1 MSIRTNLKKEA
12 RVVGFDDAPFRKGID
27 HDTLV
32 VGTIY
37 RGGQFMDGVV
47 STRVKVDGHDAT
59 RKIADIVV
67 RSRFYPQLQAI
78 LLDGIAVGGFN
89 VIDIPLLNEKTK
101 LPVIV
106 VIRDYP
112 DYEKIEAALVKI
124 GMRSKIKLLR
134 KAGEPEHA
142 GEIFVQYSGCTL
154 REAEKIVKLTATHSQ
169 IPEPLR
175 AAHLIA
181 GGVTRGESRGR
192 A

>member
-1 MSIRTNLKKEA
+1 MRKNLKNEA

-27 HDTLV
+27 PETLV
-32 VGTIY
+32 VGTVY

-47 STRVKVDGHDAT
+47 STRVKVDGSDAT
-59 RKIADIVV
+59 RKIADLVV

-89 VIDIPLLNEKTK
+89 VIDIHDLSERTRR
-101 LPVIV
+101 PVIV

-112 DYEKIEAALVKI
+112 DYEKIDQALVKI
-124 GMRSKIKLLR
+124 DMRSKIKLLR
-134 KAGEPEHA
+134 KAGEPQRA
-142 GEIFVQYSGCTL
+142 GEIYMQHAGCTHE
-154 REAEKIVKLTATHSQ
+154 EAERIIRLTATHSK

-175 AAHLIA
+175 AAHIIA
-181 GGVTRGESRGR
+181 SGVTKGESKGR